1 MSEISTPAGQTGGN
15 PNLADLPDKIRV
27 HALAKLLER
36 SSREVLDALTELGE
50 DGRSAQ
56 SSINRDVA
64 IKVGEI
70 LLGAPEAADGEGP
83 ADASNLI
90 LLMIAPNLG
99 SLRSESTTG
108 CTRRYAA
115 QPRRSSTARS
125 IQSRA
130 FSFSP
135 SAM

>member
-1 MSEISTPAGQTGGN
+1 MQPGEERPPKDQQPSQDNKQNECEMSCEYDVG
-15 PNLADLPDKIRV
+15 
-27 HALAKLLER
+27 ER
-36 SSREVLDALTELGE
+36 SVDQAAGA
-50 DGRSAQ
+50 GAP
-56 SSINRDVA
+56 A
-64 IKVGEI
+64 
-70 LLGAPEAADGEGP
+70 LGAPEAADGEGP